1 MYQLYVKKEKHRYIL
16 EELVREFLRPDEYE
30 VVVQEEVREDSSE
43 DVKSSGEQRKKGPR
57 QDAEKEERDAEK
69 RRVFDELTAL
79 TGYRPEWGTLTGVRP
94 AKLAG
99 EMMDAGYSEE
109 ETAAAF
115 RERYYVNEEK
125 TGVLTINGEVV
136 EEKFLTTS
144 KKIGTCETNWT
155 ICSEEIT
162 VPEGEYFVM
171 GDNRDD
177 SKDSRMIGTIPFKD
191 VKGTT
196 ELILFPFNRFGKVKK
211 SN

>member
-1 MYQLYVKKEKHRYIL
+1 MSEKNLTL
-16 EELVREFLRPDEYE
+16 EEKETINKNTKKASKDLFLEYMPYLIIIFFVVIIRLFVATPVNVKGSSMSPTLQNGDTMILYKLTKNIRGIKRFDIVVIKTDSGDLIKRVIGLPGDKIKYE
-30 VVVQEEVREDSSE
+30 V
-43 DVKSSGEQRKKGPR
+43 K
-57 QDAEKEERDAEK
+57 
-69 RRVFDELTAL
+69 
-79 TGYRPEWGTLTGVRP
+79 
-94 AKLAG
+94 
-99 EMMDAGYSEE
+99 
-109 ETAAAF
+109 
-115 RERYYVNEEK
+115 YVNEEK
-125 TGVLTINGEVV
+125 TGVLMINGEVV

-162 VPEGEYFVM
+162 VPKGEYFVM

-211 SN
+211 YN

>member
-1 MYQLYVKKEKHRYIL
+1 MSPTLQNGDTMILYKLTKNIRGIKRFDIVVIKTDSGDLIKRVIGLPGDKIK
-16 EELVREFLRPDEYE
+16 YE
-30 VVVQEEVREDSSE
+30 V
-43 DVKSSGEQRKKGPR
+43 K
-57 QDAEKEERDAEK
+57 
-69 RRVFDELTAL
+69 
-79 TGYRPEWGTLTGVRP
+79 
-94 AKLAG
+94 
-99 EMMDAGYSEE
+99 
-109 ETAAAF
+109 
-115 RERYYVNEEK
+115 YVNEEK

-211 SN
+211 YN

>member
-1 MYQLYVKKEKHRYIL
+1 MSEKNLTL
-16 EELVREFLRPDEYE
+16 EEKETINKNTKKASKDLFLEYMPYLIIIFFVVIIRLFVATPVNVKGSSMSPTLQNGDTMILYKLTKNIRGIKRFDIVVIKTDSGDLIKRVIGLPGDKIKYE
-30 VVVQEEVREDSSE
+30 V
-43 DVKSSGEQRKKGPR
+43 K
-57 QDAEKEERDAEK
+57 
-69 RRVFDELTAL
+69 
-79 TGYRPEWGTLTGVRP
+79 
-94 AKLAG
+94 
-99 EMMDAGYSEE
+99 
-109 ETAAAF
+109 
-115 RERYYVNEEK
+115 YVNEEK

-162 VPEGEYFVM
+162 VPEGGYFVM

-177 SKDSRMIGTIPFKD
+177 SKDSRMFGTIPFKD

-211 SN
+211 YN

>member
-1 MYQLYVKKEKHRYIL
+1 MSEKNLTL
-16 EELVREFLRPDEYE
+16 EEKETINKNTKKASKDLFLEYMPYLIIIFFVVIIRLFVATPVNVKGSSMSPTLQNGDTMILYKLTKNIRGIKRFDIVVIKTDSGDLIKRVIGLPGDKIKYE
-30 VVVQEEVREDSSE
+30 V
-43 DVKSSGEQRKKGPR
+43 K
-57 QDAEKEERDAEK
+57 
-69 RRVFDELTAL
+69 
-79 TGYRPEWGTLTGVRP
+79 
-94 AKLAG
+94 
-99 EMMDAGYSEE
+99 
-109 ETAAAF
+109 
-115 RERYYVNEEK
+115 YVNEEK

-177 SKDSRMIGTIPFKD
+177 SKDSRMIGTITFKD

-211 SN
+211 YN

>member
-1 MYQLYVKKEKHRYIL
+1 MSEKNLTL
-16 EELVREFLRPDEYE
+16 EEKETINKNTKKASKDLFLEYMSYLIIIFFVVIIRLFVATPVNVKGSSMSPTLQNGDTMILYKLTKNIRGIKRFDIVVIKTDSGDLIKRVIGLPGDKIKYE
-30 VVVQEEVREDSSE
+30 V
-43 DVKSSGEQRKKGPR
+43 K
-57 QDAEKEERDAEK
+57 
-69 RRVFDELTAL
+69 
-79 TGYRPEWGTLTGVRP
+79 
-94 AKLAG
+94 
-99 EMMDAGYSEE
+99 
-109 ETAAAF
+109 
-115 RERYYVNEEK
+115 YVNEEK

-144 KKIGTCETNWT
+144 KKVGTCETNWT

-211 SN
+211 YN

>member
-1 MYQLYVKKEKHRYIL
+1 MSEKNLTL
-16 EELVREFLRPDEYE
+16 EEKETINKNTKKASKDLFLEYMPYLIIIFFVVIGSPVSISVCFIPLFVFNSFIGIYCMRFFVCDKLLLYTILMCIVYIKRFDIVVIKTDSGDLIKRVIGLPGDKIKYE
-30 VVVQEEVREDSSE
+30 V
-43 DVKSSGEQRKKGPR
+43 K
-57 QDAEKEERDAEK
+57 
-69 RRVFDELTAL
+69 
-79 TGYRPEWGTLTGVRP
+79 
-94 AKLAG
+94 
-99 EMMDAGYSEE
+99 
-109 ETAAAF
+109 
-115 RERYYVNEEK
+115 YVNEEK

-211 SN
+211 YN

>member
-1 MYQLYVKKEKHRYIL
+1 MSEKNLTL
-16 EELVREFLRPDEYE
+16 EEKETINKNTKKASKDLFLEYMPYLIIIFFVVIIRLFVATPVNVKGSSMSPTLQNGDTMILYKLTKNIRGIKRFDIVVIKTDSGDLIKRVIGLPGDKIKYE
-30 VVVQEEVREDSSE
+30 V
-43 DVKSSGEQRKKGPR
+43 K
-57 QDAEKEERDAEK
+57 
-69 RRVFDELTAL
+69 
-79 TGYRPEWGTLTGVRP
+79 
-94 AKLAG
+94 
-99 EMMDAGYSEE
+99 
-109 ETAAAF
+109 
-115 RERYYVNEEK
+115 YVNEEK

-144 KKIGTCETNWT
+144 KKNGTCETNWT

-162 VPEGEYFVM
+162 VPKGEYFVM

-211 SN
+211 YN

>member
-1 MYQLYVKKEKHRYIL
+1 MSEKNLTL
-16 EELVREFLRPDEYE
+16 EEKETINKNTKKASKDLFLEYMPYLIIIFFVVIIRLFVATPVNVKGSSMSPTLQNGDTMILYKLTKNIRVIKRFDIVVIKTDSGDLIKRVIGLPGDKIKYE
-30 VVVQEEVREDSSE
+30 V
-43 DVKSSGEQRKKGPR
+43 K
-57 QDAEKEERDAEK
+57 
-69 RRVFDELTAL
+69 
-79 TGYRPEWGTLTGVRP
+79 
-94 AKLAG
+94 
-99 EMMDAGYSEE
+99 
-109 ETAAAF
+109 
-115 RERYYVNEEK
+115 YVNEEK
-125 TGVLTINGEVV
+125 TGVLTVNGEVV

-211 SN
+211 YN

>member
-1 MYQLYVKKEKHRYIL
+1 MSEKNLTL
-16 EELVREFLRPDEYE
+16 EEKETINKNTKKASKDLFLEYMPYLIIIFFVVIIRLSVATPVNVKGSSMSPTLQNGDTMILYKLTKNIRGIKRFDIVVIKTDSGDLIKRVIGLPGDKIKYE
-30 VVVQEEVREDSSE
+30 V
-43 DVKSSGEQRKKGPR
+43 K
-57 QDAEKEERDAEK
+57 
-69 RRVFDELTAL
+69 
-79 TGYRPEWGTLTGVRP
+79 
-94 AKLAG
+94 
-99 EMMDAGYSEE
+99 
-109 ETAAAF
+109 
-115 RERYYVNEEK
+115 YVNEEK

-155 ICSEEIT
+155 ICSEEII

-211 SN
+211 YN

>member
-1 MYQLYVKKEKHRYIL
+1 MSEKNLTLEYMPYLIIIFFVVIIRLFVATPVNVKGSSMSPTLQNGDTMILYKLTKNIRGIKRFDIVVIKTDSGDLIKRVIGLPGDKIK
-16 EELVREFLRPDEYE
+16 YE
-30 VVVQEEVREDSSE
+30 V
-43 DVKSSGEQRKKGPR
+43 K
-57 QDAEKEERDAEK
+57 
-69 RRVFDELTAL
+69 
-79 TGYRPEWGTLTGVRP
+79 
-94 AKLAG
+94 
-99 EMMDAGYSEE
+99 
-109 ETAAAF
+109 
-115 RERYYVNEEK
+115 YVNEEK

-162 VPEGEYFVM
+162 VPKGEYFVM

-211 SN
+211 YN

>member
-1 MYQLYVKKEKHRYIL
+1 MSEKNLTL
-16 EELVREFLRPDEYE
+16 EEKETINKNTKKASKDLFLEYMPYLIIIFFVVIIRLFVATPVNVKGSSMSPTLQNGDTMILYKLTKNIRGIKRFDIVVIKTDSGDLIKRVIGLPGDKIKYE
-30 VVVQEEVREDSSE
+30 V
-43 DVKSSGEQRKKGPR
+43 K
-57 QDAEKEERDAEK
+57 
-69 RRVFDELTAL
+69 
-79 TGYRPEWGTLTGVRP
+79 
-94 AKLAG
+94 
-99 EMMDAGYSEE
+99 
-109 ETAAAF
+109 
-115 RERYYVNEEK
+115 YVNEEK
-125 TGVLTINGEVV
+125 TGVLTVNGEVV

-177 SKDSRMIGTIPFKD
+177 SKDSRMIWTIPFKD

-211 SN
+211 YN

>member
-1 MYQLYVKKEKHRYIL
+1 MSEKNLTL
-16 EELVREFLRPDEYE
+16 EEKETINKNTKKASKDLFLEYMPYLIIIFFVVIIRLFVATPVNVKGSSMSPTLQNGDTMILYKLTKNIRGIKRFDIVVIKTDSGDLIKRVIGLPGDKIKYE
-30 VVVQEEVREDSSE
+30 V
-43 DVKSSGEQRKKGPR
+43 K
-57 QDAEKEERDAEK
+57 
-69 RRVFDELTAL
+69 
-79 TGYRPEWGTLTGVRP
+79 
-94 AKLAG
+94 
-99 EMMDAGYSEE
+99 
-109 ETAAAF
+109 
-115 RERYYVNEEK
+115 YVNEEK

-136 EEKFLTTS
+136 EEKCLTTS

-211 SN
+211 YN

>member
-1 MYQLYVKKEKHRYIL
+1 MSEKNLTL
-16 EELVREFLRPDEYE
+16 EEKETINKYTKKASKDLFLEYMPYLIIIFFVVIIRLFVATPVNVKGSSMSPTLQNGDTMILYKLTKNIRGIKRFDIVVIKTDSGDLIKRVIGLPGDKIKYE
-30 VVVQEEVREDSSE
+30 V
-43 DVKSSGEQRKKGPR
+43 K
-57 QDAEKEERDAEK
+57 
-69 RRVFDELTAL
+69 
-79 TGYRPEWGTLTGVRP
+79 
-94 AKLAG
+94 
-99 EMMDAGYSEE
+99 
-109 ETAAAF
+109 
-115 RERYYVNEEK
+115 YVNEEK

-211 SN
+211 YN

>member
-1 MYQLYVKKEKHRYIL
+1 MSEKNLTL
-16 EELVREFLRPDEYE
+16 EEKETINKNTKKASKDLFLEYMPYLIIIFFVVIIRLFVATPVNVKGSSMSPTLQNGDTMILYKLTKNIRGIKRFDIVVIKTDSGDLIKRVIGLPGDKIKYE
-30 VVVQEEVREDSSE
+30 V
-43 DVKSSGEQRKKGPR
+43 K
-57 QDAEKEERDAEK
+57 
-69 RRVFDELTAL
+69 
-79 TGYRPEWGTLTGVRP
+79 
-94 AKLAG
+94 
-99 EMMDAGYSEE
+99 
-109 ETAAAF
+109 
-115 RERYYVNEEK
+115 YVNEEK

-196 ELILFPFNRFGKVKK
+196 ELILFPFNRFCKVKK
-211 SN
+211 YN

>member
-1 MYQLYVKKEKHRYIL
+1 MSEKDLTL
-16 EELVREFLRPDEYE
+16 EEKETINKNTKKASKDLFLEYMPYLIIIFFVVIIRLFIATPVNVKGSSMNPTLQNGDTMILYKLTKSIRGIKRFDIVVIKTDSGDLIKRVIGLPGDKIKYE
-30 VVVQEEVREDSSE
+30 V
-43 DVKSSGEQRKKGPR
+43 K
-57 QDAEKEERDAEK
+57 
-69 RRVFDELTAL
+69 
-79 TGYRPEWGTLTGVRP
+79 
-94 AKLAG
+94 
-99 EMMDAGYSEE
+99 
-109 ETAAAF
+109 
-115 RERYYVNEEK
+115 YVNEEK

-177 SKDSRMIGTIPFKD
+177 SKDSRMIGTIPLKD

-196 ELILFPFNRFGKVKK
+196 DLILFPFNRIGKVKK
-211 SN
+211 YN

>member
-1 MYQLYVKKEKHRYIL
+1 MSEKNLTNEEKETINKNTKKASKDLFLEYMPYLIIIFFVVIIRLFIATPVNVKGSSMNPTLQNGDTMILYKLTKSIRGIKRFDIVVIKTDSGDLIKRVIGLPGDKIK
-16 EELVREFLRPDEYE
+16 YE
-30 VVVQEEVREDSSE
+30 V
-43 DVKSSGEQRKKGPR
+43 K
-57 QDAEKEERDAEK
+57 
-69 RRVFDELTAL
+69 
-79 TGYRPEWGTLTGVRP
+79 
-94 AKLAG
+94 
-99 EMMDAGYSEE
+99 
-109 ETAAAF
+109 
-115 RERYYVNEEK
+115 YVNEEK

-177 SKDSRMIGTIPFKD
+177 SKDSRMIGTIPLKD

-196 ELILFPFNRFGKVKK
+196 DLILFPFNRIGKVKK
-211 SN
+211 YN

>member
-1 MYQLYVKKEKHRYIL
+1 MSEKNLTL
-16 EELVREFLRPDEYE
+16 EEKETINKNTKKASKDLFLEYMPYLIIIFFVVIIRLFVATPVNVKGSSMSPTLQNGDTMILYKLTKNIRGIKRFDIVVIKTDSGDLIKRVIGLPGDKIKYE
-30 VVVQEEVREDSSE
+30 V
-43 DVKSSGEQRKKGPR
+43 K
-57 QDAEKEERDAEK
+57 
-69 RRVFDELTAL
+69 
-79 TGYRPEWGTLTGVRP
+79 
-94 AKLAG
+94 
-99 EMMDAGYSEE
+99 
-109 ETAAAF
+109 
-115 RERYYVNEEK
+115 YVNEEK

-162 VPEGEYFVM
+162 VPKGEYFVM
-171 GDNRDD
+171 GDNRDE

-211 SN
+211 YN

>member
-1 MYQLYVKKEKHRYIL
+1 MATPVNVKGSSMSPTLQNGDTMILYKLTKNIRGIKRFDIVVIKTDSGDLIKRVIGLPGDKIK
-16 EELVREFLRPDEYE
+16 YE
-30 VVVQEEVREDSSE
+30 V
-43 DVKSSGEQRKKGPR
+43 K
-57 QDAEKEERDAEK
+57 
-69 RRVFDELTAL
+69 
-79 TGYRPEWGTLTGVRP
+79 
-94 AKLAG
+94 
-99 EMMDAGYSEE
+99 
-109 ETAAAF
+109 
-115 RERYYVNEEK
+115 YVNEEK

-211 SN
+211 YN

>member
-1 MYQLYVKKEKHRYIL
+1 MSEKDLTL
-16 EELVREFLRPDEYE
+16 EEKETINKNTKKASKDLFLEYMPYLIIIFFVVIIRLFVATPVNVKGSSMSPTLQNGDTMILYKLTKNIRGIKRFDIVVIKTDSGDLIKRVIGLPGDKIKYE
-30 VVVQEEVREDSSE
+30 V
-43 DVKSSGEQRKKGPR
+43 K
-57 QDAEKEERDAEK
+57 
-69 RRVFDELTAL
+69 
-79 TGYRPEWGTLTGVRP
+79 
-94 AKLAG
+94 
-99 EMMDAGYSEE
+99 
-109 ETAAAF
+109 
-115 RERYYVNEEK
+115 YVNEEK

-211 SN
+211 YN

>member
-1 MYQLYVKKEKHRYIL
+1 MSEKDLTL
-16 EELVREFLRPDEYE
+16 EEKETINKNTKKASKDLFLEYMPYLIIIFFVVIIRLFVATPVNVKGSSMSPTLQNGDTMILYKLTKSIRGIKRFDIVVIKTDSGDLIKRVIGLPGDKIKYE
-30 VVVQEEVREDSSE
+30 V
-43 DVKSSGEQRKKGPR
+43 K
-57 QDAEKEERDAEK
+57 
-69 RRVFDELTAL
+69 
-79 TGYRPEWGTLTGVRP
+79 
-94 AKLAG
+94 
-99 EMMDAGYSEE
+99 
-109 ETAAAF
+109 
-115 RERYYVNEEK
+115 YVNEEK

-211 SN
+211 YN

>member
-1 MYQLYVKKEKHRYIL
+1 MSEKNLTL
-16 EELVREFLRPDEYE
+16 EEKETINKNTKKASKDLFLEYMPYLIIIFFVVIIRLFVATPVNVKGSSMSPTLQNGDTMILYKLTKNIRGIKRFDIVVIKTDSGDLIKRVIGLPGDKIKYE
-30 VVVQEEVREDSSE
+30 V
-43 DVKSSGEQRKKGPR
+43 K
-57 QDAEKEERDAEK
+57 
-69 RRVFDELTAL
+69 
-79 TGYRPEWGTLTGVRP
+79 
-94 AKLAG
+94 
-99 EMMDAGYSEE
+99 
-109 ETAAAF
+109 
-115 RERYYVNEEK
+115 YVNEEK

-162 VPEGEYFVM
+162 VPKGEYFVM

-211 SN
+211 YS

>member
-1 MYQLYVKKEKHRYIL
+1 MSEKNLTL
-16 EELVREFLRPDEYE
+16 EEKETINKNTKKASKDLFLEYMPYLIIIFFVVIIRLFVATPVNVKGSSMSPTLQNGDTMILYKLTKNIRGIKRFDIVVIKTDSGDLIKRVIGLPGDKIKYE
-30 VVVQEEVREDSSE
+30 V
-43 DVKSSGEQRKKGPR
+43 K
-57 QDAEKEERDAEK
+57 
-69 RRVFDELTAL
+69 
-79 TGYRPEWGTLTGVRP
+79 
-94 AKLAG
+94 
-99 EMMDAGYSEE
+99 
-109 ETAAAF
+109 
-115 RERYYVNEEK
+115 YVNEEK

-162 VPEGEYFVM
+162 VPKGEYFVM

-196 ELILFPFNRFGKVKK
+196 ELILFPFNRFGKVK
-211 SN
+211 NYN

>member
-1 MYQLYVKKEKHRYIL
+1 MSEKNLTL
-16 EELVREFLRPDEYE
+16 EEKETINKNTKKASKDLFLEYMPYLIIIFFVVIIRLFVATPVNVKGSSMSPTLQNGDTMILYKLTKNIRGIKRFDIVVIKTDSGDLIKRVIGLPGDKIKYE
-30 VVVQEEVREDSSE
+30 V
-43 DVKSSGEQRKKGPR
+43 K
-57 QDAEKEERDAEK
+57 
-69 RRVFDELTAL
+69 
-79 TGYRPEWGTLTGVRP
+79 
-94 AKLAG
+94 
-99 EMMDAGYSEE
+99 
-109 ETAAAF
+109 
-115 RERYYVNEEK
+115 YVNEEK

-155 ICSEEIT
+155 ICSEEIA

-196 ELILFPFNRFGKVKK
+196 ELILFPFNRFGKLKK
-211 SN
+211 YN

>member
-1 MYQLYVKKEKHRYIL
+1 MSEKNLTL
-16 EELVREFLRPDEYE
+16 EEKETINKNTKKASKDLFLEYMPYLIIIFFVVIIRLFVATPVNVKGSSMSPTLQNGDTMILYKLTKNIRGIKRFDIVVIKTDSGDLIKRVIGLPGDKIKYE
-30 VVVQEEVREDSSE
+30 V
-43 DVKSSGEQRKKGPR
+43 K
-57 QDAEKEERDAEK
+57 
-69 RRVFDELTAL
+69 
-79 TGYRPEWGTLTGVRP
+79 
-94 AKLAG
+94 
-99 EMMDAGYSEE
+99 
-109 ETAAAF
+109 
-115 RERYYVNEEK
+115 YVNEEK

-155 ICSEEIT
+155 ICSEEII

-196 ELILFPFNRFGKVKK
+196 ELILFPFSRFGKVKK
-211 SN
+211 YN

>member
-1 MYQLYVKKEKHRYIL
+1 MSEKNLTL
-16 EELVREFLRPDEYE
+16 EEKETINKNTKKASKDLFLEYMPYLIIIFFVVIIRLFVATPVNVKGSSMSPTLQNGDTMILYKLTKNIRGIKRFDIVVIKTDSGDLIKRVIGLPGDKIKYE
-30 VVVQEEVREDSSE
+30 V
-43 DVKSSGEQRKKGPR
+43 K
-57 QDAEKEERDAEK
+57 
-69 RRVFDELTAL
+69 
-79 TGYRPEWGTLTGVRP
+79 
-94 AKLAG
+94 
-99 EMMDAGYSEE
+99 
-109 ETAAAF
+109 
-115 RERYYVNEEK
+115 YVNEEK

-177 SKDSRMIGTIPFKD
+177 SKDSRMIGTIPFID

-211 SN
+211 YN

>member
-1 MYQLYVKKEKHRYIL
+1 MSEKNLTLEEKEKINKNTKKASKDLFLEYMPYLIIIFFVVIIRLFVATPVNVKGSSMSPTLQNGDTMIL
-16 EELVREFLRPDEYE
+16 YKLTKNIRGIKRFDIVVIKTDSGDLIKRVIGLPGDKIKYE
-30 VVVQEEVREDSSE
+30 V
-43 DVKSSGEQRKKGPR
+43 K
-57 QDAEKEERDAEK
+57 
-69 RRVFDELTAL
+69 
-79 TGYRPEWGTLTGVRP
+79 
-94 AKLAG
+94 
-99 EMMDAGYSEE
+99 
-109 ETAAAF
+109 
-115 RERYYVNEEK
+115 YVNEEK

-162 VPEGEYFVM
+162 VPKGEYFVM

-211 SN
+211 YN

>member
-1 MYQLYVKKEKHRYIL
+1 MSEKNLTL
-16 EELVREFLRPDEYE
+16 EEKETINKNTKKASKDLFLEYMPYLIIIFFVVIIRLFVATPVNVKGSSMSPTLQNGDTMILYKLTKNIRGIKRFDIVVIKTDSGDLIKRVIGLPGDKIKYE
-30 VVVQEEVREDSSE
+30 V
-43 DVKSSGEQRKKGPR
+43 K
-57 QDAEKEERDAEK
+57 
-69 RRVFDELTAL
+69 
-79 TGYRPEWGTLTGVRP
+79 
-94 AKLAG
+94 
-99 EMMDAGYSEE
+99 
-109 ETAAAF
+109 
-115 RERYYVNEEK
+115 YVNEEK

-144 KKIGTCETNWT
+144 KKIGTCETNLT

-211 SN
+211 YN

>member
-1 MYQLYVKKEKHRYIL
+1 MSEKDLTNEEKETINKNTKKASKDLFLEYMPYLIIIFFVVIIRLFIATPVNVKGSSMNPTLQNGDTMILYKLTKSIRGIKRFDIVVIKTDSGDLIKRVIGLPGDKIK
-16 EELVREFLRPDEYE
+16 YE
-30 VVVQEEVREDSSE
+30 V
-43 DVKSSGEQRKKGPR
+43 K
-57 QDAEKEERDAEK
+57 
-69 RRVFDELTAL
+69 
-79 TGYRPEWGTLTGVRP
+79 
-94 AKLAG
+94 
-99 EMMDAGYSEE
+99 
-109 ETAAAF
+109 
-115 RERYYVNEEK
+115 YVNEEK

-177 SKDSRMIGTIPFKD
+177 SKDSRMIGTIPLKD

-196 ELILFPFNRFGKVKK
+196 DLILFPFNRIGKVKK
-211 SN
+211 YN